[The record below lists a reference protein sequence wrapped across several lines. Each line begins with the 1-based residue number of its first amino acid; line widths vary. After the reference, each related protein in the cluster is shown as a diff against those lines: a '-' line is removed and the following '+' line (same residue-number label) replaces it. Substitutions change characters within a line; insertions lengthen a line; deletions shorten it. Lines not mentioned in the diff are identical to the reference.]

1 MFFENFIFVAEHHFE
16 CFAKIFT
23 KFTQNRL
30 LFTKNSEHKPDIE
43 TISKLVKCTQ
53 SLCDK
58 TLLHMTFQ
66 VSFSFQFATNFNV
79 QVPQGSAATN
89 LTCDRQY

>member
-1 MFFENFIFVAEHHFE
+1 MFYENFIFVAEHHFE
-16 CFAKIFT
+16 SFAEIFT
-23 KFTQNRL
+23 RFTQNRL
-30 LFTKNSEHKPDIE
+30 LFTKNIEHKPEIE

-66 VSFSFQFATNFNV
+66 VSFSSQFATNFNV
-79 QVPQGSAATN
+79 QVSQGSAATN
-89 LTCDRQY
+89 LTCDGQY